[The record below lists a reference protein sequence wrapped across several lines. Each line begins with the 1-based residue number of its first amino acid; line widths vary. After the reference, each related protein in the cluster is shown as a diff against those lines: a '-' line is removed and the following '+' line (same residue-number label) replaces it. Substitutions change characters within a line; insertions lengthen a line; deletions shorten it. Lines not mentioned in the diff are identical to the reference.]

1 MTFFEKIKALAIA
14 FVIMSAGLAIFK
26 FLPMYI
32 WGSDILF
39 DASTH
44 VTTAIFLLYVA
55 WFFIDQNKS
64 WHTPFF
70 IFSLVIITII
80 SMQRILVFAHN
91 DIGLL
96 EGFSISLLA
105 IILSRWSYFKK
116 KLSF

>member
-1 MTFFEKIKALAIA
+1 MTFKDKIQALAIT
-14 FVIMSAGLAIFK
+14 FVIMSFGLGLFK

-32 WGSDILF
+32 WGADILF
-39 DASTH
+39 DASMH
-44 VTTAIFLLYVA
+44 ITTAMFLLYVA

-70 IFSLVIITII
+70 IFCLTVITII

-91 DIGLL
+91 DVGLL
-96 EGFSISLLA
+96 AGFSISLLA
-105 IILSRWSYFKK
+105 IIVSRWSYFKE